1 MSLSPTKI
9 SSKINDQKSAL
20 DIKFNPVNFRLDLND
35 LNQNENNEN
44 FKSEIKLINSILN
57 SNKSESSLAKRT
69 KSLSQLDG
77 VKLMPGLEHRHFN
90 STIGQRYSLNLG
102 RIKRPAPVI
111 SIYEPSLTLDPI
123 EI

>member
-9 SSKINDQKSAL
+9 SFKTNDQKSAL
-20 DIKFNPVNFRLDLND
+20 GLNFNPVNFRLDLND
-35 LNQNENNEN
+35 LNQNDNVN

-57 SNKSESSLAKRT
+57 SNKSESSLVKRSN
-69 KSLSQLDG
+69 SLSQLDG
-77 VKLMPGLEHRHFN
+77 VKLMPGLEHHHFN
-90 STIGQRYSLNLG
+90 STIGQSYSLNLG
-102 RIKRPAPVI
+102 RIKRPTPVI